1 MANDKVLLTDADP
14 RYLPAGMLHLVCRYF
29 QASCGP
35 ADLPEVYTNLGDT
48 YPLAWASTLL
58 GCIAIFV

>member
-1 MANDKVLLTDADP
+1 MLTVA
-14 RYLPAGMLHLVCRYF
+14 YFSAGMLHLVRRYF
-29 QASCGP
+29 QAICGL
-35 ADLPEVYTNLGDT
+35 ADLFEVYTNLGDT